1 MGEFS
6 LHVTMAADEEPKCPV
21 FQSGCPYSTSLE
33 ENSAF
38 KKYLEKCATFSNGCP
53 FKELDVLTPIKT
65 LISTGQL
72 SHEYAEQVLEKHKNF
87 SDVDW
92 SRLGESCPA
101 FQHGGIF
108 SKAANTEGSSIDPAT
123 ACPIWKNGCPFRLML
138 SDGKHSLVE
147 SLQSNSWDIL
157 VLSSE
162 VLREGPQVPT
172 GTLALMLKE
181 GTQKSHSLAESVQFV
196 KRFRKKEITKELYQL
211 LIRNLYFVYAAME
224 ELMEEIG
231 SKSKNLET
239 MNFPV
244 LHRFATL
251 EQDLEFF
258 YVENWKACI
267 MTNSIN
273 HRDVLNMSPATANYV
288 TRLRQCAQ
296 RKNAGELLI
305 AHAYSR
311 YLGDLSGGQLLK
323 RMTRRSLGLTPA
335 PRNATTKEIRDLP
348 ADQVDGTKF
357 YDFLDIEDADK
368 FKVHYRTTLDSLEI
382 TSEVANEMVEEANV
396 AFRLNMEMFQELDN
410 FAGFTEVE
418 SETNVKPLKDPHEGR
433 DMSGV
438 PPAECPFSA
447 MLSGKTPASSKPQ
460 TREVTPPAEHKV
472 IPGSEA
478 ASPTTSYY
486 RVILLSLLCGF
497 LALLVKFSFMNN

>member
-1 MGEFS
+1 MESGS
-6 LHVTMAADEEPKCPV
+6 AVCPV
-21 FQSGCPYSTSLE
+21 FASGCPYSSLE
-33 ENSAF
+33 ESNVF
-38 KKYLEKCATFSNGCP
+38 KKYLDKCKMFEEGCP
-53 FKELDVLTPIKT
+53 FKDMDVVEQIKAVLAGDQFSKEYSDKVMT
-65 LISTGQL
+65 THQNL
-72 SHEYAEQVLEKHKNF
+72 SA
-87 SDVDW
+87 SDWTNIKAV
-92 SRLGESCPA
+92 CPA
-101 FQHGGIF
+101 FSEGCVFAKALEKSNHGNLPNYI
-108 SKAANTEGSSIDPAT
+108 S
-123 ACPIWKNGCPFRLML
+123 CPVWKNGCPFKTML
-138 SDGKHSLVE
+138 SDGKRSLVE
-147 SLQSNSWDIL
+147 ALQSNSWDIL
-157 VLSSE
+157 VHGSLIEEKQEESNE
-162 VLREGPQVPT
+162 KEEKKENKMM
-172 GTLALMLKE
+172 LALMLKE

-258 YVENWKACI
+258 YGENWKACI

-305 AHAYSR
+305 AHAYTR